1 MTALVTGASSGI
13 GRDIARELVSRGIR
27 VVLAG
32 RNRKNLAEL
41 RKELGKNMTAVI
53 VCDLSDE
60 RACVALYNKLKDKN
74 IDILI
79 NCAGFGAFGE
89 FLNVPLKTELDMI
102 NVNIKAVHILTKL
115 FLRDFAARNSGYIL
129 NVASAAG
136 FLAGPLMSTYYATKN
151 YVVRLTH
158 AIYEEL
164 RRKNSDVYVGVF
176 CPGPVKTDFNRR
188 AGVQFA
194 TDGIESRYAAK
205 FAVDRMFEGKLTIIP
220 GAMMKLGIFAL
231 RLAPVKTA
239 LRAAY
244 HLQKRK
250 GEPPHYDSEQ

>member
-1 MTALVTGASSGI
+1 MIALVTGATSGI
-13 GRDIARELVSRGIR
+13 GRDISRELVSRGIK
-27 VVLAG
+27 VVLTG
-32 RNRKNLAEL
+32 RNKENLAEL
-41 RKELGKNMTAVI
+41 RKELGKDMTAAVA
-53 VCDLSDE
+53 CDLGDE
-60 RACVALYNKLKDKN
+60 KACVALYNKLKDKN

-115 FLRDFAARNSGYIL
+115 FLRDFVKRNSGYIL

-136 FLAGPLMSTYYATKN
+136 FLAGPLMSTYYATKS

-164 RRKNSDVYVGVF
+164 RRRNSDVYVGVF

-188 AGVQFA
+188 AGVQFV

-205 FAVDRMFEGKLTIIP
+205 FAVDRMFDGKLTIIP
-220 GAMMKLGIFAL
+220 GAMMNLGIFAL
-231 RLAPVKTA
+231 RLAPVKVA
-239 LRAAY
+239 LKAAY
-244 HLQKRK
+244 HLQGRK
-250 GEPPHYDSEQ
+250 GEPPEYEEE